1 MLHGGDVRILELNS
15 VSKYF
20 GGLKAIDDVSFAIK
34 PGEIMGLIGPN
45 GAGKTTLFNLA
56 SGFIQMTKGE
66 ILFNQMRLNGKS
78 PDRICKLGLC
88 RTFQIVKPFG
98 DMTVL
103 ENIAVGSL
111 LHTKEVDK
119 AREEALRILD
129 SLAMTGL
136 KDKVAKS
143 LTIADRKH
151 LEVARAL
158 ATNPKLILL
167 DEVMAGLT
175 SVETMEMVAMIRK
188 LRENGITILLIEH
201 IMQAVMNL
209 SDRIVVIHHGRKICE
224 GDPKTVANDEKVIKA
239 YLGEEYHEFTQG

>member
-1 MLHGGDVRILELNS
+1 VKILQFNN

-20 GGLKAIDDVSFAIK
+20 GGLKAIDGVSFALES
-34 PGEIMGLIGPN
+34 GEIMGLIGPN
-45 GAGKTTLFNLA
+45 GAGKTTIFNLA
-56 SGFIQMTKGE
+56 SGFIQMTQGE
-66 ILFNQMRLNGKS
+66 ILFNQTRINGKS
-78 PDRICKLGLC
+78 PDRICQLGLC

-98 DMTVL
+98 DMTVV
-103 ENIAVGSL
+103 ENITVGSL
-111 LHTKEVDK
+111 LRTKEIEEAK
-119 AREEALRILD
+119 AEALRIMD
-129 SLAMTGL
+129 SLGMTGL
-136 KDKVAKS
+136 KEKVAKS

-158 ATNPKLILL
+158 ATRPQMLLL

-188 LRENGITILLIEH
+188 LRDNGITILLIEH

-209 SDRIVVIHHGRKICE
+209 SDRIVVIHHGQKISE
-224 GDPKTVANDEKVIKA
+224 GDPKTVANDERVIKA